1 MTVALEITATYMA
14 LNGAKFDT
22 RFRYL
27 TKDTVTPDFHLIKG
41 PTLASSAAYLAW
53 SFKTAG
59 YSVTNIDPSGGLTV
73 PTAPSNTA
81 TGVSS

>member
-1 MTVALEITATYMA
+1 MTVALEITTTYMA

-27 TKDTVTPDFHLIKG
+27 AKDTVTPDFHLITG
-41 PTLASSAAYLAW
+41 PTISSAFYAW
-53 SFKTAG
+53 SFKSAG
-59 YSVTNIDPSGGLTV
+59 YSANSSSTTDPNLAKAQ
-73 PTAPSNTA
+73 APSNTA

>member
-1 MTVALEITATYMA
+1 MTIALEITATYMA

-27 TKDTVTPDFHLIKG
+27 AKDTVTPDFHLIKG
-41 PTLASSAAYLAW
+41 PTISSVTYAW
-53 SFKTAG
+53 TFKSAG
-59 YSVTNIDPSGGLTV
+59 YSVNSSSTTDPNL
-73 PTAPSNTA
+73 PKAPAPSNTA